1 MSMIQQV
8 KVVKYWTQL
17 VWGTTFSCVY
27 LVMQLLLEGVIGSE
41 CTSNATRYGPD
52 PVGQGVCA
60 GEPRPRACFCLPKP

>member
-41 CTSNATRYGPD
+41 CTSNTTD